1 MLSYPYP
8 KTCAGDDDNTVNS
21 ASHGTVASCASGRT
35 DGGCDGTATWSSST
49 PKNWFITHCC
59 ATCGMRTDEEDV
71 REGPE
76 EPETFPSYAIAI
88 ICTSVVVT
96 LLLAGHCWKKHHR
109 PNTVVEPVVGV
120 ARAIPLGVVTGK
132 VVGSA

>member
-1 MLSYPYP
+1 MLPMPYP
-8 KTCAGDDDNTVNS
+8 ETCAGDDDNTVNS
-21 ASHGTVASCASGRT
+21 VSHGTVASCASGRT

-49 PKNWFITHCC
+49 PKNWFSTHCC

-76 EPETFPSYAIAI
+76 PETFPSYLIAI
-88 ICTSVVVT
+88 ICIGNVSV
-96 LLLAGHCWKKHHR
+96 LLIAGHCWKKHHR

-120 ARAIPLGVVTGK
+120 ARAIPVTIPGVVRGK
-132 VVGSA
+132 VVG